1 MALCACLARA
11 RAACLPCRWL
21 KTALR
26 VGVGTRLPSATP
38 PADASASAPC
48 RVLQSVS
55 RTSSQPACGGVLQVP
70 SCLRTGGAQ
79 LTAQPGAS
87 WVLEPGPLA
96 GLFYLRS
103 DCASSTALYLG
114 IAKGSCPG
122 AVPSLSWRSG
132 PASVFADLLWTLE
145 RVGTLPLLP
154 APPPPSPVS
163 QPGTAQI
170 DSVTVVTINRTFNNV
185 RVLVRP
191 VAGSGVHA
199 APLAM

>member
-1 MALCACLARA
+1 MRGTGSDG
-11 RAACLPCRWL
+11 CLPHVDGS
-21 KTALR
+21 KLR
-26 VGVGTRLPSATP
+26 VGTLRAGTRLPSTKLS
-38 PADASASAPC
+38 ADASASAPC
-48 RVLQSVS
+48 PMLQSVS
-55 RTSSQPACGGVLQVP
+55 RASSQPACGGVLQVP

-79 LTAQPGAS
+79 LTAQPSAS

-103 DCASSTALYLG
+103 DCASSSPLYLG

-163 QPGTAQI
+163 HPSAQI